1 MQKPSFQHIPQA
13 RVFPRS
19 KNKKQQLQL
28 SKSSKC
34 LAVEFELKLNTH
46 SKSKD
51 QDSFEILL
59 YITGFLKLSEK
70 LRLEKLRKL
79 DVPKIYDSNLNVKME
94 GELQLYNQSI
104 RGQMSNSK
112 KEALREISPLE
123 VHINAVHEHEVNYF
137 FLDNFEFLN
146 VVTQSAINHKK
157 SAISNQQRLDQHY
170 ILQDQQDNHI

>member
-1 MQKPSFQHIPQA
+1 
-13 RVFPRS
+13 
-19 KNKKQQLQL
+19 
-28 SKSSKC
+28 
-34 LAVEFELKLNTH
+34 
-46 SKSKD
+46 
-51 QDSFEILL
+51 
-59 YITGFLKLSEK
+59 
-70 LRLEKLRKL
+70 
-79 DVPKIYDSNLNVKME
+79 ME

-170 ILQDQQDNHI
+170 ILQDQHI